1 MKINFKEYFRG
12 IRHELSVL
20 TGGHFVMLTVL
31 AGVVGVSFGRLAELL
46 GFSYPELIVAPAG
59 GITAASYYLILRKV
73 KMRHHKRR

>member
-1 MKINFKEYFRG
+1 MKINFKKYFRG

-20 TGGHFVMLTVL
+20 TGEHFVMLTVL

-46 GFSYPELIVAPAG
+46 GFSPELIGAPAG